1 LSNEDLISCDP
12 IIKVNDLWTNQR
24 KNLLGEDLNVDEP
37 AIPCGLVAKSYFNDT
52 YKLLKKNDGYTGA
65 CDLNKFNSDF
75 TPATTTETK
84 CTKVDIATTEIA
96 WDSDV

>member
-1 LSNEDLISCDP
+1 
-12 IIKVNDLWTNQR
+12 
-24 KNLLGEDLNVDEP
+24 
-37 AIPCGLVAKSYFNDT
+37 
-52 YKLLKKNDGYTGA
+52 LKKNDGYTGA